1 MGIPKQTLALLLAV
15 SLVGGIVGGAVATPL
30 LEQVWDGDDGEDE
43 DGFLST
49 VKREVV
55 REESAIISVVD
66 TVSPAVVS
74 VIIYKKLGSI
84 FNRTGSFVFD
94 FGLLPPLSQDDGELR
109 PTGGGSGFIVEQ
121 DGLIVTNRHVVE
133 DKQATYRVVL
143 NDGREF
149 DAEVKAIDPILDFAL
164 LKINASGLP
173 TVQLGDSDGIRIGQT
188 AIAIGNVL
196 SEFSNTVTSGIISGI
211 NRRVVAGDGVTSEVI
226 EEAIQ
231 TDAAINPGNSGGPL
245 VNLRGEVI
253 GINTAVS
260 QAGQLLGFAIPIN
273 ATKPLL
279 ASFREQ
285 GRIVRPWLGVR
296 YLMLNAAIAEQEKL
310 PIKEGAY
317 IAPGRRGEPGIVA
330 ESPAAKAGLKERDII
345 IAVNGQPLNAKRSL
359 SRAIAVFKSGTEIIL
374 TVLRDGKEMAIKVT
388 IGELK

>member
-1 MGIPKQTLALLLAV
+1 MQA
-15 SLVGGIVGGAVATPL
+15 
-30 LEQVWDGDDGEDE
+30 
-43 DGFLST
+43 
-49 VKREVV
+49 
-55 REESAIISVVD
+55 
-66 TVSPAVVS
+66 
-74 VIIYKKLGSI
+74 
-84 FNRTGSFVFD
+84 
-94 FGLLPPLSQDDGELR
+94 
-109 PTGGGSGFIVEQ
+109 

-149 DAEVKAIDPILDFAL
+149 EAVVKAIDSVLDFAL
-164 LKINASGLP
+164 LKIEATGLP
-173 TVQLGDSDGIRIGQT
+173 TVQLGDSDSIRIGQT

-211 NRRVVAGDGVTSEVI
+211 NRRVVAGDGITSEVI

-273 ATKPLL
+273 AAKPLL
-279 ASFREQ
+279 TSFREQ

-310 PIKEGAY
+310 SGKEGAY
-317 IAPGRRGEPGIVA
+317 IAPGHRGEPGIVA

-345 IAVNGQPLNAKRSL
+345 TAINGQALNAKRSM
-359 SRAIAVFKSGTEIIL
+359 SRVIADFKSGTEITL
-374 TVLRDGKEMAIKVT
+374 TILRDGKEMAIRAT
-388 IGELK
+388 LGELK

>member
-1 MGIPKQTLALLLAV
+1 MLLAV
-15 SLVGGIVGGAVATPL
+15 SFVGGIVGGAMTTSLA
-30 LEQVWDGDDGEDE
+30 EDMWRDNESGKDGGGLFDTEK
-43 DGFLST
+43 
-49 VKREVV
+49 KREVV

-74 VIIYKKLGSI
+74 VIIYKKLGSF
-84 FNRTGSFVFD
+84 FNRTGPFLFD
-94 FGLLPPLSQDDGELR
+94 FGSLPSLPQDDGELR
-109 PTGGGSGFIVEQ
+109 PTGGGSGFIVGQ

-149 DAEVKAIDPILDFAL
+149 EAVVKAIDPILDFAL
-164 LKINASGLP
+164 LKIETTGLP

-188 AIAIGNVL
+188 VIAIGNVL
-196 SEFSNTVTSGIISGI
+196 SEFSNTVTSGIISGV
-211 NRRVVAGDGVTSEVI
+211 NRRVVAGDGLTSEVI

-260 QAGQLLGFAIPIN
+260 QAGQSLGFAIPVN
-273 ATKPLL
+273 AAKPLL
-279 ASFREQ
+279 TSFREQ

-310 PIKEGAY
+310 SVKEGAY
-317 IAPGRRGEPGIVA
+317 IAPGRRGEPGVVA
-330 ESPAAKAGLKERDII
+330 EGPAAKAGLKERDII
-345 IAVNGQPLNAKRSL
+345 TAVNGQPLNTKRSL
-359 SRAIAVFKSGTEIIL
+359 SRMIAEFKSGTEINL
-374 TVLRDGKEMAIKVT
+374 TILRDGKEMTIRVT
-388 IGELK
+388 VGELK